1 MQTKYKMQTADCR
14 LQIGFKMQTKYKMQT
29 ADCRL
34 GLKCR
39 LRLQL
44 SHRLIRDTF
53 SIYDL
58 GLIILRDPIG
68 LVILL
73 DLFHS
78 TKIIVTIE
86 NLYLFINLNHKHL
99 VICYTLQGTRMKAF

>member
-1 MQTKYKMQTADCR
+1 MQTADCR
-14 LQIGFKMQTKYKMQT
+14 LQIGFKMQTRYKMQT

-44 SHRLIRDTF
+44 SHRLIRDIF

-58 GLIILRDPIG
+58 RLIILHDPNVS
-68 LVILL
+68 LVIS
-73 DLFHS
+73 FA
-78 TKIIVTIE
+78 KIS
-86 NLYLFINLNHKHL
+86 F
-99 VICYTLQGTRMKAF
+99 